1 MKIIRAIGN
10 KFYEEITKGIRFI
23 YLLKK
28 RENRE
33 ITLQGENTEA
43 VTLRRIRDLFQG
55 CIEIKFSHWRYAM

>member
-23 YLLKK
+23 YLLKT

-33 ITLQGENTEA
+33 ITLFKEKT
-43 VTLRRIRDLFQG
+43 
-55 CIEIKFSHWRYAM
+55 